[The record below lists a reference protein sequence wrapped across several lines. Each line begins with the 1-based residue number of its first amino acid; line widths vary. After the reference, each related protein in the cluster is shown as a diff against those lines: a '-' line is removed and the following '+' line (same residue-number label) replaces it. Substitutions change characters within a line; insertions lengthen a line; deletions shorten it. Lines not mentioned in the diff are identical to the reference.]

1 MTMTSAHG
9 RIAQDGK
16 GWICER
22 AKADFSKLAVE
33 PLGEDPDVDWFSATR
48 TMENHMVLIGQ
59 YNIHQLSVIIFE
71 PSCY

>member
-33 PLGEDPDVDWFSATR
+33 PLGEDPDVD
-48 TMENHMVLIGQ
+48 
-59 YNIHQLSVIIFE
+59 
-71 PSCY
+71 